1 MNTTAQPSSTIQP
14 PFNQFSGT
22 RKTAIITGA
31 SSGIGLE
38 TAKEL
43 LARGYRVVAN
53 SRHIS
58 AAGMLNPREDLVLV
72 DGDIAD
78 RVTAQRLIAAAIE
91 MFGSIDLLVNNAG
104 IFIAKP
110 FTEYIT
116 EDFERIARTNL
127 QGFFHVSQL
136 AVTQMRQQKSGHVI
150 NITASLATQPIAGV
164 PASLTNLTKGG
175 LQSVIQALAIEF
187 SGEGIRFNA
196 ISPGVVKTPMH
207 PEESY
212 EALKHLSPLKRLA
225 EAAEIV
231 AAILYLESA
240 SFINGEILHVDGGAH
255 AGRW

>member
-104 IFIAKP
+104 IFIAQA
-110 FTEYIT
+110 IHGVHHG
-116 EDFERIARTNL
+116 
-127 QGFFHVSQL
+127 GFRKNCQ
-136 AVTQMRQQKSGHVI
+136 
-150 NITASLATQPIAGV
+150 N
-164 PASLTNLTKGG
+164 
-175 LQSVIQALAIEF
+175 
-187 SGEGIRFNA
+187 
-196 ISPGVVKTPMH
+196 
-207 PEESY
+207 
-212 EALKHLSPLKRLA
+212 
-225 EAAEIV
+225 
-231 AAILYLESA
+231 
-240 SFINGEILHVDGGAH
+240 
-255 AGRW
+255 